1 MVQIT
6 KPGTVLTR
14 YKILAIIYLISV
26 LSYSI
31 ANSIGGNVQK
41 FYRIPFLNI
50 RWIDTAILFVLFSFF
65 YSLTY
70 RSKRVGNTSV
80 IVPLGIIYLL
90 FESFQL
96 LKSWGLHD
104 AQSQISFFLCTLSM
118 IIVIDLSTYII
129 PVEKIVSFL
138 KTYSICGAVVVIVS
152 NLYLLYSFNSGNVVF
167 EDLDIRVALEV
178 VGSKETV
185 YPFVLTPF
193 VYAFGLYFIQ
203 RQVRLWQKILF
214 ICAIL
219 SIYGALAIT
228 FHRGTLV
235 TILLI
240 TIYFILSSGKTKQII
255 IKLFWMMLLIVVS
268 YLLLGDALAKKGY
281 DPVVKIMETAR
292 FMIDFDNP
300 SWDKGRSISQK
311 YALDA
316 WKKNLWTGAG
326 YDELLHY
333 GLPEDVATA
342 HNGVI
347 TSLFHRGI
355 LGTILL
361 LLILLILFKSA
372 INLWLILCKENNYQ
386 NDIMKLLI
394 LVSFFWII
402 TFMTQEAL
410 REKYSLSIQFI
421 YLGLITNYYK
431 QLN

>member
-1 MVQIT
+1 MVEII
-6 KPGTVLTR
+6 KPGSVLIR
-14 YKILAIIYLISV
+14 YKIVVLIYLISV

-31 ANSIGGNVQK
+31 ANSLGDNVQK

-50 RWIDTAILFVLFSFF
+50 RWIDTAIIFIVFSFF

-70 RSKRVGNTSV
+70 RSKKVGNTSIV
-80 IVPLGIIYLL
+80 VPLGIIYLL
-90 FESFQL
+90 FETFQL

-104 AQSQISFFLCTLSM
+104 APSQISYFLCTLSM
-118 IIVIDLSTYII
+118 IIVIDLSTYAI
-129 PVEKIVSFL
+129 PVNKIVSFL
-138 KTYSICGAVVVIVS
+138 KTYAICGAFVIIVS

-203 RQVRLWQKILF
+203 RQARLWQKTVF

-240 TIYFILSSGKTKQII
+240 TIYFIVSGRTKQIVF
-255 IKLFWMMLLIVVS
+255 KLFWMVLLMTVS
-268 YLLLGDALAKKGY
+268 YLLLGDTLSKKGY
-281 DPVVKIMETAR
+281 DPVVKITETAR

-300 SWDKGRSISQK
+300 SWDKGRSVSQK

-361 LLILLILFKSA
+361 LSILIISFKSS
-372 INLWLILCKENNYQ
+372 INLWLMLCKESSYQ

-421 YLGLITNYYK
+421 YLGLIINYYK